1 MNKFSLTASIL
12 SFLLLFIGCGGSA
25 STSNLATET
34 GNDAVSRN
42 IELMDLRSSVII
54 LQSEIIDLKESLKLA
69 TDINNRLNMQIEE
82 KNARLRAIEGFPNS
96 GKATTIRKNN
106 SGSVVIKFDETD
118 TVDKIYKTAISSYF
132 DREYVNAIKYF
143 EKLISV
149 DDSHDLS
156 DNAQYWIGE
165 AYFALGQYED
175 AMGTF
180 ELVLTYPQSNK
191 NDYAQFKI
199 GLCLLKLDKRT
210 QASAAF
216 QSFLDSYPNSE
227 LVSRVETLQ
236 NRMQ

>member
-1 MNKFSLTASIL
+1 MNKFSLTATIIAS
-12 SFLLLFIGCGGSA
+12 LFIGCGGSA
-25 STSNLATET
+25 SSGSLTTET
-34 GNDAVSRN
+34 GTDALSQN

-54 LQSEIIDLKESLKLA
+54 LQSEIIDLKENLKLA
-69 TDINNRLNMQIEE
+69 TDLNDRLNKQIEE
-82 KNARLRAIEGFPNS
+82 KNARLNAIEGYPNS
-96 GKATTIRKNN
+96 SKSLTPMKNN
-106 SGSVVIKFDETD
+106 PRSATMTFDDTDSVDEM
-118 TVDKIYKTAISSYF
+118 YKTAISTYF
-132 DREYVNAIKYF
+132 DGEYENAIKYF

-165 AYFALGQYED
+165 SYFALGHYED

-199 GLCLLKLDKRT
+199 GLCLLKLNKRA
-210 QASAAF
+210 QANAAF
-216 QSFLDSYPNSE
+216 QSFLDSYPESE

-236 NRMQ
+236 IRIQ

>member
-1 MNKFSLTASIL
+1 MNKFSLTASIIA
-12 SFLLLFIGCGGSA
+12 SLFIGCGGSTP
-25 STSNLATET
+25 SSSLT
-34 GNDAVSRN
+34 GNDALSRN

-54 LQSEIIDLKESLKLA
+54 LQSEIIDLKENLKLA
-69 TDINNRLNMQIEE
+69 ADLNDRLNEQIDE
-82 KNARLRAIEGFPNS
+82 KNARLNAIEGYPNS
-96 GKATTIRKNN
+96 SKSLTPKKNN
-106 SGSVVIKFDETD
+106 PRSATMHFDDTD
-118 TVDKIYKTAISSYF
+118 TVDKMYKTAISAYF
-132 DREYVNAIKYF
+132 DGEYENAIKYF

-165 AYFALGQYED
+165 AYFALGQYD
-175 AMGTF
+175 NAMGTF

-216 QSFLDSYPNSE
+216 QSFLDSYPDSE
-227 LVSRVETLQ
+227 LVSRVESLQ
-236 NRMQ
+236 TRIQ